1 MFGGVD
7 EFALIQ
13 PALPCLQVTVDGS
26 VRLYTLDWDGPFQFA
41 GELLAS
47 IPHSKEEDYTAY
59 FWQVNSKDVIV
70 LGKLAQIVRNSVA
83 GQAYKNFIPGYAAIW
98 SWTRNSTSVSL
109 CIADPLAT
117 YIIIH
122 IHICTYIY
130 IHLYTSCLCM

>member
-1 MFGGVD
+1 MAGVD

-47 IPHSKEEDYTAY
+47 IPHSQEEDYTAY
-59 FWQVNSKDVIV
+59 FWQVGRKDVIV
-70 LGKLAQIVRNSVA
+70 LGKLARIVRNTVA
-83 GQAYKNFIPGYAAIW
+83 GQAYKNFIPDYAAIW

-109 CIADPLAT
+109 CIADPSAT
-117 YIIIH
+117 YVH
-122 IHICTYIY
+122 TCTVYIS
-130 IHLYTSCLCM
+130 T